1 MLHIDLRYSY
11 SIYCITQIIH
21 ASTELLTIH
30 SHDCLLQS
38 QGSCIKEEF
47 SMTRDSLIDSSLE
60 IIHTYANRLALYII
74 AHLRRFTV
82 YDAVDVFAEEFVE
95 FLYW

>member
-1 MLHIDLRYSY
+1 
-11 SIYCITQIIH
+11 
-21 ASTELLTIH
+21 
-30 SHDCLLQS
+30 
-38 QGSCIKEEF
+38 
-47 SMTRDSLIDSSLE
+47 MTRDSLIDSSLE